1 MSAKHPPR
9 YTERFTLIHNRGPVR
24 VSQEMEI
31 TIDLATIRRV
41 LGVHAAFSKLRKSVK
56 GNASV
61 ACIGQPTILEGAT
74 SDKME
79 ARCE

>member
-1 MSAKHPPR
+1 MSKKNPPR
-9 YTERFTLIHNRGPVR
+9 YTERFPLVHNRGPVR

-41 LGVHAAFSKLRKSVK
+41 MGVHAAFSKLRQSVK
-56 GNASV
+56 GPVSV
-61 ACIGQPTILEGAT
+61 KCIGQPTIITDAT